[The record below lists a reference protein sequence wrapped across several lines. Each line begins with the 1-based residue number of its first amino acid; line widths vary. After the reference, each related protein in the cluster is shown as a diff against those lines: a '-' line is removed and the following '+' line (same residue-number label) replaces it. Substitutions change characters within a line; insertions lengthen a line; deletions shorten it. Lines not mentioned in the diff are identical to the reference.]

1 MKARVRDIIK
11 VMQSIAPHYL
21 TEEWDNVGLQV
32 GEKDWAVKNIWIAL
46 DPLEEVVEAACK
58 KGIDLLIT
66 HHPMIFKPLKCIDL
80 STTAG
85 SIINMA
91 ICNQMAIFSAHTN
104 LDKARGGIND
114 ILADMIGLNNLTV
127 LNKPIE
133 TEKFKLVIYVPLEHE
148 KRVFE
153 AFFESG
159 EGRIGNYTC
168 CTFRNHGK
176 GTFKPGSGS
185 KPFIGKIGEI
195 FHTDE
200 SRIELV
206 VKKDNLKQLI
216 DNIRKHH
223 PYETLAY
230 DIYPLFEPG
239 FVSETESSEG
249 LGRIGETN
257 GKVSLLSLAKNIKEK
272 LGLKYIK
279 IAGRPDLTIDK
290 VAVCSGSGSSLME
303 DFLASDAEVY
313 ISGDLGYHNARTA
326 EAAGRGLIDIGHFE
340 SEHIVVK
347 NLTEKLDKILT
358 EAGFDVGIKACDMES
373 DPFMIL

>member
-11 VMQSIAPHYL
+11 VMQSIAPPSFA
-21 TEEWDNVGLQV
+21 EEWDNVGLQV

-46 DPLEEVVEAACK
+46 DPLKEVVKAACD

-66 HHPMIFKPLKCIDL
+66 HHPMIFKPLKCVDL

-91 ICNQMAIFSAHTN
+91 LCNRMAIFAAHTN

-114 ILADMIGLNNLTV
+114 ILADIIGLNNLKV
-127 LNKPIE
+127 LNKPVK
-133 TEKFKLVIYVPLEHE
+133 TKKFKLVVYVPLEHE

-153 AFFESG
+153 ALFKSG

-176 GTFKPGSGS
+176 GTFRPGFGS
-185 KPFIGKIGEI
+185 KPFRGKIGEI
-195 FHTDE
+195 AHTDE
-200 SRIELV
+200 LRIELV
-206 VKKDNLKQLI
+206 VAKDNLKQLI
-216 DNIRKHH
+216 NNIRKHH

-230 DIYPLFEPG
+230 DIYPLF
-239 FVSETESSEG
+239 VSETESSEG

-257 GKVSLLSLAKNIKEK
+257 GTVSLLSLAKNIKEK

-290 VAVCSGSGSSLME
+290 VAVCSGSGSSLMD
-303 DFLASDAEVY
+303 DFLASGAEVY
-313 ISGDLGYHNARTA
+313 ISGDLGYHNARAA
-326 EAAGRGLIDIGHFE
+326 EAAGRGLIDIGHFA
-340 SEHIVVK
+340 SEHIIVK
-347 NLTEKLDKILT
+347 NLAEKLGEILT
-358 EAGFDVGIKACDMES
+358 EAGFDVGIKACDMEA